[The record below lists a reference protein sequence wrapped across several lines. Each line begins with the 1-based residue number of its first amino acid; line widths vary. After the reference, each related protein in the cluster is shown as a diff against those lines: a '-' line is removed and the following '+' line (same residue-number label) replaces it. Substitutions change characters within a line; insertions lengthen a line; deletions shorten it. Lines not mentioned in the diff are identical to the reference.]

1 MESTATVQIAVTARL
16 RTSLRLTTTPDE
28 LLGLLGIMVLLLLLL
43 SQQPLPVTFGTPTQA
58 CYLGFLRALGS
69 LHPLN
74 ISFWCATL
82 EATTAGFS
90 CQVLWLR
97 VGNHVT
103 TLLWIHPASIFEPR
117 TQLPKG

>member
-16 RTSLRLTTTPDE
+16 RTSLRLITAPDD
-28 LLGLLGIMVLLLLLL
+28 LRGLLGIVVLLLLLL
-43 SQQPLPVTFGTPTQA
+43 SQQLALGTPTQA
-58 CYLGFLRALGS
+58 FCLGFLRALGS

-90 CQVLWLR
+90 CQVWVRFFSPFLE
-97 VGNHVT
+97 
-103 TLLWIHPASIFEPR
+103 SILFVFAR
-117 TQLPKG
+117 DA